1 MVASIN
7 REVLMA
13 LARVV
18 TFDGVSK
25 DRMDEMDR
33 EMREGKPPEGFPSSE
48 LVVLHD
54 PEAEKSV
61 AIVIF
66 ETEDDYKRGDEILDA
81 MPAGDTPGQ
90 RTSVT
95 KYDVAVR
102 MKS

>member
-1 MVASIN
+1 
-7 REVLMA
+7 MA

-25 DRMDEMDR
+25 DRMQEMQK
-33 EMREGKPPEGFPSSE
+33 EMEGGDPPEGMPPAEVIVMHDGDTEKS
-48 LVVLHD
+48 LVVVVFD
-54 PEAEKSV
+54 N
-61 AIVIF
+61 
-66 ETEDDYKRGDEILDA
+66 EDDYRKGDEILSS

>member
-1 MVASIN
+1 
-7 REVLMA
+7 MA

-25 DRMDEMDR
+25 ERMDELKSRVESGD
-33 EMREGKPPEGFPSSE
+33 PPEGMPSAE
-48 LVVLHD
+48 LIVLHD
-54 PEAEKSV
+54 ADAEKSI

-66 ETEDDYKRGDEILDA
+66 DSEEDYKKGDEILGN
-81 MPAGDTPGQ
+81 MPTGDTPGT

-95 KYDVAVR
+95 KYNVATR